1 MRLAKHMRVL
11 IQNYSTNNSTEPMY
25 LCQCLQSSGL
35 TAALWNPSQSSAFD
49 AFDTIKPDVF
59 ITKFEHFNNDIY
71 KWLIQSQQ
79 TQCVINMTGAQQEHV
94 GILDQMSEKL
104 NIPFVFTNEPKGR
117 QKLKE
122 GKVKIHGLLPA
133 HDVFLDAI
141 PSVAPDYEIELGI
154 LAGYDSRSRTKEIY
168 DNFESYHFLSTES
181 SLTDSLDV
189 TAPIM
194 NLASLLSR
202 YKNIVISEDG
212 PNINQ
217 VLFEALAKCDSVF
230 YKCKYESH
238 QDKIVPLLQKI
249 LGSKEGLEFNKKSVS
264 FKSRVMEKHT
274 CFNRASSLAKL
285 LKAEEL
291 SRNINNVAKEFL
303 NDNSNS

>member
-1 MRLAKHMRVL
+1 
-11 IQNYSTNNSTEPMY
+11 
-25 LCQCLQSSGL
+25 
-35 TAALWNPSQSSAFD
+35 
-49 AFDTIKPDVF
+49 
-59 ITKFEHFNNDIY
+59 
-71 KWLIQSQQ
+71 
-79 TQCVINMTGAQQEHV
+79 MTGAQQEHV

-122 GKVKIHGLLPA
+122 GKVKIHSLLPA

-238 QDKIVPLLQKI
+238 QDKIVPCLLYTSPSPRDQR
-249 LGSKEGLEFNKKSVS
+249 GS
-264 FKSRVMEKHT
+264 RMP
-274 CFNRASSLAKL
+274 SSA
-285 LKAEEL
+285 
-291 SRNINNVAKEFL
+291 
-303 NDNSNS
+303 